1 MAWHGVGGGRI
12 LDVLALWIAEMMHFS
27 ICALGW
33 TRERGLR
40 VLRKRG
46 TPQGIHCPVFEV
58 STLWILGFLSGSE
71 GKESAC
77 NAWNT
82 EMWVQSLGQE
92 DPLERGMA
100 THSNILAWRIPM
112 DRGAWWATVHRVAQ
126 SWTQLKCQ
134 HACMQTLDSNSVTL
148 EITTSVPAPLG
159 WEALKY
165 SPDLPAEAELETG
178 QGATSDPRCPASPAP
193 LTSGMRYVG
202 LAEREGILASVT
214 CYLSTW
220 ATVAA
225 FLSVLCP

>member
-1 MAWHGVGGGRI
+1 
-12 LDVLALWIAEMMHFS
+12 
-27 ICALGW
+27 
-33 TRERGLR
+33 
-40 VLRKRG
+40 
-46 TPQGIHCPVFEV
+46 
-58 STLWILGFLSGSE
+58 
-71 GKESAC
+71 
-77 NAWNT
+77 
-82 EMWVQSLGQE
+82 
-92 DPLERGMA
+92 
-100 THSNILAWRIPM
+100 M